1 MSSLS
6 ASVSASPDGSSR
18 GVTQTL
24 MFEGFY
30 APGHHDLSQKNDSS
44 SIRPF
49 TQEDQVAQI
58 EAKSYI
64 QGTLAVSSGGIVYKH
79 YISPAFLFLVKDL

>member
-1 MSSLS
+1 MPLEESC
-6 ASVSASPDGSSR
+6 
-18 GVTQTL
+18 
-24 MFEGFY
+24 
-30 APGHHDLSQKNDSS
+30 QKNDSS

-79 YISPAFLFLVKDL
+79 YISPQFLFLAKDLWVEKENP